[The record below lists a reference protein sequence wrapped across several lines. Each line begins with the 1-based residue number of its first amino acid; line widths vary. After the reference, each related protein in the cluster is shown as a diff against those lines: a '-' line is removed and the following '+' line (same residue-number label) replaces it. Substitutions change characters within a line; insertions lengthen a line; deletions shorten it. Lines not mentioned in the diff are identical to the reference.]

1 MKSGSWTP
9 QEVISDVTHAPV
21 RDELRRTLLFLGK
34 LNDTPEEVTPDD
46 IWELRAAGVPGRAI
60 EDAIYICTAYNI
72 VDRLADAFGFQ
83 LPPQQE
89 LHRTARFLLKIG
101 YKV

>member
-1 MKSGSWTP
+1 MVSGQWNPDEVLSDVSGS
-9 QEVISDVTHAPV
+9 HV
-21 RDELRRTLLFLGK
+21 RSELRRTLLFLGK

-46 IWELRAAGVPGRAI
+46 IWELRAAGVPGQAI
-60 EDAIYICTAYNI
+60 EEAIYICTAYNV

-83 LPPQQE
+83 LPPQQD
-89 LHRTARFLLKIG
+89 LQRTARFLLKIG